1 MAVTLLQFT
10 FYSILIGF
18 VIDLLVGD
26 PRWFPHPVVG
36 IGKLI
41 SLLEKGFR
49 RIFPKTP
56 AGETAGGA
64 FLVICVCIV
73 PAGVPAGLLAL
84 CFWLNPYAYL
94 ALSSLLCWLAL
105 ATHSL
110 RKESMKV
117 YKKFREGD
125 TEGARYAVSM
135 IVGRDT
141 SVLDEAGI
149 ARAAGGT
156 VAGNTSG
163 GVIAGFLAM
172 ALKSS
177 ISMAGAVI
185 LTGILMVLSLLF
197 SCSMTIPS
205 LIRAYRQR
213 PKPGYDPPKREH
225 PDAAQNANKN
235 SI

>member
-64 FLVICVCIV
+64 FLVVCVCIV
-73 PAGVPAGLLAL
+73 SAGVPAGLLAL
-84 CFWLNPYAYL
+84 CFWLSPYAYL

-117 YKKFREGD
+117 YKKFCEGD

-149 ARAAGGT
+149 ARAAVET
-156 VAGNTSG
+156 VAENTSD
-163 GVIAGFLAM
+163 GVIAPLLYLFLG
-172 ALKSS
+172 
-177 ISMAGAVI
+177 GAV
-185 LTGILMVLSLLF
+185 G
-197 SCSMTIPS
+197 
-205 LIRAYRQR
+205 
-213 PKPGYDPPKREH
+213 
-225 PDAAQNANKN
+225 
-235 SI
+235 